1 MFLIHLAVTPRAR
14 LSTMFPAALSMVSHS
29 RGPMPISSLVKQNYS
44 RIYGIFATSQAVQG
58 MNGMKHVRMVEEL
71 VAMQLFH
78 LWRPEQV

>member
-1 MFLIHLAVTPRAR
+1 
-14 LSTMFPAALSMVSHS
+14 MFPAALSMVSHS

-71 VAMQLFH
+71 VAMQLCS
-78 LWRPEQV
+78 PMAT